1 MGNSVGTSLG
11 HGEGIETSRLR
22 RVSDDIVEVSMGNEK
37 PKRIV
42 GHVEDEELWH
52 LRRCLVG
59 VSGTICS
66 VSSIHQRLVTW
77 GLGEIYVQRLGPKM
91 FLLTIEDEKLFLML
105 EDVNWSYLKELFK
118 EVIPWSE
125 KFSYTERATWIEIR
139 GLPLHCWNSVTLK
152 KIAELWGTFEA
163 LGANFKHSLDCEKV
177 TVLIATNQARRIE
190 EIVEVDLGDRVFQ
203 VNVKEI
209 GFNDGTTYPLSN
221 NGKDILEESEKSD
234 ESTGVSKL
242 SVEERMEVESVDR
255 SRPGMEAE
263 VLQSL

>member
-1 MGNSVGTSLG
+1 MKGLESVERVMNRLHGFILYELKLTVKRVRNNFEWDRKRFSGSLPHKPGTMGNSVGTSLG

-22 RVSDDIVEVSMGNEK
+22 RVSDDIVEVSM
-37 PKRIV
+37 
-42 GHVEDEELWH
+42 
-52 LRRCLVG
+52 
-59 VSGTICS
+59 
-66 VSSIHQRLVTW
+66 
-77 GLGEIYVQRLGPKM
+77 
-91 FLLTIEDEKLFLML
+91 
-105 EDVNWSYLKELFK
+105 
-118 EVIPWSE
+118 
-125 KFSYTERATWIEIR
+125 
-139 GLPLHCWNSVTLK
+139 
-152 KIAELWGTFEA
+152 
-163 LGANFKHSLDCEKV
+163 
-177 TVLIATNQARRIE
+177 
-190 EIVEVDLGDRVFQ
+190 EVDLGDRVFQ